1 MDDAT
6 KLKTLYRALDF
17 ERPLDI
23 AKPADRALYVPNLH
37 SSNGLDP
44 IDEMR
49 VHIENAEQP
58 NSWLFTGHRGVGKST
73 ELRRLA
79 NELRTNGFKVAVT
92 DVGEYLNVGEPISI
106 ESLLLTM
113 LAALAD
119 WAQTTL
125 GGEQLQRSY
134 LDRFW
139 RFLQTDIAITELSAK
154 TPEGV
159 LSAKAVLSQTPH
171 INDLVRKAVAGATKR
186 LWEKAVAFAGEIVKQ
201 VRVRYG
207 DETQVVLI
215 LDSLERL
222 RVTGADAQKCYDAIS
237 HTFDLN
243 GQFLKLNHLHVV
255 YSVPPYLPYLIPRVG
270 SYFGYGLFTLPQVK
284 VFETPSDSTTVQAAQ
299 PCAAGQALLVQSI
312 QTRYPDV
319 AQLIPLA
326 MLNELAL
333 ASSGSVRDFFRL
345 IRSACTK
352 AQITRSALPLA
363 DNTVIVLAQQMLRN
377 EMPLADED
385 KVWLQKVRAS
395 HGTGLDKISN
405 LHQLARLFDC
415 GVILSY
421 RNGTDWCDVHYLL
434 HDQLGSQTP

>member
-1 MDDAT
+1 MDDSLR
-6 KLKTLYRALDF
+6 LKELYRKLDF

-23 AKPADRALYVPNLH
+23 SDPKDKALYVANLH
-37 SSNGLDP
+37 STDGLDP

-49 VHIENAEQP
+49 VYIENSDQP

-79 NELRTNGFKVAVT
+79 VELRASGYVVIVS
-92 DVGEYLNVGEPISI
+92 DVGDYLNLGEPIST
-106 ESLLLTM
+106 ESLLLT
-113 LAALAD
+113 LVATLAD
-119 WAQTTL
+119 WADKTL
-125 GGEQLQRSY
+125 GGERSKQTYLQR
-134 LDRFW
+134 FW
-139 RFLQTDIAITELSAK
+139 QFLKTDIELTELTVQSPA
-154 TPEGV
+154 GII
-159 LSAKAVLSQTPH
+159 SAKAALSQTP
-171 INDLVRKAVAGATKR
+171 DLMNQVRRAVAGATKR
-186 LWEKAVAFAGEIVKQ
+186 LWEKVAHFAGEIVAD
-201 VRVRYG
+201 VRVRDG
-207 DETQVVLI
+207 QEKQVVLI

-284 VFETPSDSTTVQAAQ
+284 VFETPTDFAHIQTAV
-299 PCAAGQALLVQSI
+299 PCAAGQALMVASI
-312 QTRYPDV
+312 QRRYPEV
-319 AQLIPLA
+319 AELIPLR
-326 MLNELAL
+326 MLNALAL

-352 AQITRSALPLA
+352 AQVTRTLLPLA
-363 DNTVIVLAQQMLRN
+363 DDKLIVLAQQVLRN
-377 EMPLADED
+377 EMPLAEED
-385 KVWLQKVRAS
+385 KVWLGKVRAT
-395 HGTGLDKISN
+395 HGTGLDKIDN

-421 RNGTDWCDVHYLL
+421 RNGVDWCDVHYLL
-434 HDQLGSQTP
+434 HDQISS